1 MSIAIADENFFNKG
15 LKLFKDKKYEDARFM
30 FERGIVFNPK
40 DSNSYLYLAKIYNIQ
55 EDQDKE
61 EKNLEATLLIEPNN
75 EEAILMSMKIALE
88 RSNYSKVKDLSN
100 TFSKVCKKLCNEN
113 KEILDTL
120 ANIEPK
126 KMSLDKNLNK
136 ILIIDFGSQF
146 TQLIARRIRE
156 SGVYSEIISHKK
168 VKNKNIDNSIKGIIL
183 SGGPLNVYQINK
195 YSFDKR
201 IIENQIPVLGIC
213 FGHQILSKLNGGRVK
228 QSKYREFGLA
238 NIRKKRESIL
248 TKNFFNK
255 KNINKVW
262 MSHADQVSKLPK
274 NFNVIASS
282 QNSKFAIIENKKKNF
297 YGVQFHPEVTHTENG
312 KKLINNFIFLICK
325 IKRNW
330 SSKDQKIKLIKD
342 VQNLV
347 GKNKVICALSGG
359 VDSSVVAQLLNK
371 AIGKNLFCIFVNT
384 GLLRK
389 NEEIQVVKTFK
400 KKLKINL
407 IYVNAE
413 NEFLRKLNN
422 VSDPEKK
429 RKIIGNLFIKIFE
442 RYAKRIKNVKFLA
455 QGTLYPD
462 LIESKSVTGS
472 QTSKIKSH
480 HNVGGLPKKM
490 KLKLVEPLKFLFKD
504 EVRKLGLELKL
515 SKEIISRHPFPG
527 PGLAIRMPGIITK
540 EKIKILKEADNYF
553 IQALREHNL
562 YNKIWQAYAALLPV
576 KTVGVMGDNRTYE
589 YLCLLRAIT
598 SEDGMTADF
607 YDFKKSFIQMI
618 SNKIVNSIR
627 GVNRVVYDVTS
638 KPPSTIE
645 LE

>member
-1 MSIAIADENFFNKG
+1 MTLN
-15 LKLFKDKKYEDARFM
+15 
-30 FERGIVFNPK
+30 
-40 DSNSYLYLAKIYNIQ
+40 Q
-55 EDQDKE
+55 
-61 EKNLEATLLIEPNN
+61 NL
-75 EEAILMSMKIALE
+75 S
-88 RSNYSKVKDLSN
+88 
-100 TFSKVCKKLCNEN
+100 
-113 KEILDTL
+113 
-120 ANIEPK
+120 
-126 KMSLDKNLNK
+126 K

-156 SGVYSEIISHKK
+156 LGIFSEIISHNKI
-168 VKNKNIDNSIKGIIL
+168 KNKDINHNIKGIIL
-183 SGGPLNVYQINK
+183 SGGPLNVYEINK
-195 YSFDKR
+195 YSFDKK
-201 IIENQIPVLGIC
+201 IIENGIPLLGIC
-213 FGHQILSKLNGGRVK
+213 FGHQILSKLNGGKVK
-228 QSKYREFGLA
+228 QSKHREFGMT
-238 NIRKKRESIL
+238 NIHKKKDSLL
-248 TKNFFNK
+248 TKNFFND
-255 KNINKVW
+255 KNFTKVW
-262 MSHADQVSKLPK
+262 MSHADQVSRLPK
-274 NFNVIASS
+274 NFEVIGSS
-282 QNSKFAIIENKKKNF
+282 LNSKFAIIENRSKYF

-312 KKLINNFIFLICK
+312 KKLLSNFVFLICK
-325 IKRNW
+325 MKKNW
-330 SSKDQKIKLIKD
+330 SLKDQKSKLIEE
-342 VQNLV
+342 VRLQV
-347 GKNKVICALSGG
+347 GENKVICALSGG

-371 AIGKNLFCIFVNT
+371 AIGKKLYCIFVNT

-389 NEEIQVVKTFK
+389 NEEKQVVNTFR

-413 NEFLRKLNN
+413 SEFIQKLKN

-442 RYAKRIKNVKFLA
+442 RYAKKIKNVKFLA

-490 KLKLVEPLKFLFKD
+490 RLNLVEPLKLLFKD
-504 EVRKLGLELKL
+504 EVRKLGLELNL

-527 PGLAIRMPGIITK
+527 PGLAIRIPGVLTK
-540 EKIKILKEADNYF
+540 EKIKILKEADYLF
-553 IQALREHNL
+553 INALKENNL
-562 YNKIWQAYAALLPV
+562 YDKIWQAYAALLPV

-607 YDFKKSFIQMI
+607 YNFNKSFLQLI
-618 SNKIVNSIR
+618 SNKIVNNVR
-627 GVNRVVYDVTS
+627 GINRVVYDITS

>member
-1 MSIAIADENFFNKG
+1 MS
-15 LKLFKDKKYEDARFM
+15 
-30 FERGIVFNPK
+30 P
-40 DSNSYLYLAKIYNIQ
+40 
-55 EDQDKE
+55 DQ
-61 EKNLEATLLIEPNN
+61 
-75 EEAILMSMKIALE
+75 
-88 RSNYSKVKDLSN
+88 
-100 TFSKVCKKLCNEN
+100 
-113 KEILDTL
+113 
-120 ANIEPK
+120 
-126 KMSLDKNLNK
+126 NLNK
-136 ILIIDFGSQF
+136 ILIVDFGSQF

-156 SGVYSEIISHKK
+156 LGIFSEIISHKK
-168 VKNKNIDNSIKGIIL
+168 IKSKNINYTVKGIIL

-195 YSFDKR
+195 YSFDKK
-201 IIENQIPVLGIC
+201 IIQKGVPVLGIC
-213 FGHQILSKLNGGRVK
+213 FGHQIISKLNGGKVK
-228 QSKYREFGLA
+228 QSKHREFGLA
-238 NIRKKRESIL
+238 NI
-248 TKNFFNK
+248 TK
-255 KNINKVW
+255 KNNSLLIKDLFKKKKQIKVW

-282 QNSKFAIIENKKKNF
+282 QNSKFAVVENKFKNY

-312 KKLINNFIFLICK
+312 KKLISNFIFLICK
-325 IKRNW
+325 MRKNW

-342 VQNLV
+342 VRKMV
-347 GKNKVICALSGG
+347 GNNKVICALSGG

-371 AIGKNLFCIFVNT
+371 AIGKNLHCIFVNT

-389 NEEIQVVKTFK
+389 DEEKQVVVTFK
-400 KKLKINL
+400 KRLKINL
-407 IYVNAE
+407 TYVNAE
-413 NEFLRKLNN
+413 KEFLRKLSNI
-422 VSDPEKK
+422 SDPEKK

-442 RYAKRIKNVKFLA
+442 RYAKKIKKVKFLA

-480 HNVGGLPKKM
+480 HNVGGLPEKM

-504 EVRKLGLELKL
+504 EVRKLGLELNL

-540 EKIKILKEADNYF
+540 EKINILKEADYYF
-553 IQALREHNL
+553 IQALRDHNL
-562 YNKIWQAYAALLPV
+562 YHKIWQAYAALLPV

-607 YDFKKSFIQMI
+607 YEFKKSFIQEI

-627 GVNRVVYDVTS
+627 GINRVVYDITS

>member
-1 MSIAIADENFFNKG
+1 
-15 LKLFKDKKYEDARFM
+15 
-30 FERGIVFNPK
+30 
-40 DSNSYLYLAKIYNIQ
+40 
-55 EDQDKE
+55 
-61 EKNLEATLLIEPNN
+61 
-75 EEAILMSMKIALE
+75 
-88 RSNYSKVKDLSN
+88 
-100 TFSKVCKKLCNEN
+100 
-113 KEILDTL
+113 
-120 ANIEPK
+120 
-126 KMSLDKNLNK
+126 MSLDKNLDK

-156 SGVYSEIISHKK
+156 LGVFSEIVSHKK
-168 VKNKNIDNSIKGIIL
+168 IRNNKIDVTVKGIIL
-183 SGGPLNVYQINK
+183 SGGPLNVYEINK
-195 YSFDKR
+195 YSFDKK
-201 IIENQIPVLGIC
+201 IIENGLPILGIC

-228 QSKYREFGLA
+228 QSKHREFGLA
-238 NIRKKRESIL
+238 NIYKKKESLLI
-248 TKNFFNK
+248 KDFFNNK
-255 KNINKVW
+255 KINKVW

-274 NFNVIASS
+274 NFKLVASS
-282 QNSKFAIIENKKKNF
+282 ENSKFAIIENDFKKF

-312 KKLINNFIFLICK
+312 KKLIKNFIFLICK

-330 SSKDQKIKLIKD
+330 SSKDQKIKLINEVKY
-342 VQNLV
+342 QV
-347 GKNKVICALSGG
+347 GENKVICALSGG

-371 AIGKNLFCIFVNT
+371 AIGNKLYCIFVNT

-389 NEEIQVVKTFK
+389 DEEKQVVETFK

-413 NEFLRKLNN
+413 NEFVKKLTNI
-422 VSDPEKK
+422 SDPEKK

-442 RYAKRIKNVKFLA
+442 RYAKKIKNVKFLA

-490 KLKLVEPLKFLFKD
+490 RLKLVEPLKFLFKD
-504 EVRKLGLELKL
+504 EVRKLGLELNL
-515 SKEIISRHPFPG
+515 NKEIISRHPFPG
-527 PGLAIRMPGIITK
+527 PGLAIRIPGIITK
-540 EKIKILKEADNYF
+540 EKINILKQADYYF
-553 IQALREHNL
+553 IQALRDHGL
-562 YNKIWQAYAALLPV
+562 YHKIWQAYAALLPV

-607 YDFKKSFIQMI
+607 YEFKKSFVQMI

-627 GVNRVVYDVTS
+627 GINRVVYDVTS

>member
-1 MSIAIADENFFNKG
+1 
-15 LKLFKDKKYEDARFM
+15 
-30 FERGIVFNPK
+30 
-40 DSNSYLYLAKIYNIQ
+40 
-55 EDQDKE
+55 
-61 EKNLEATLLIEPNN
+61 
-75 EEAILMSMKIALE
+75 
-88 RSNYSKVKDLSN
+88 
-100 TFSKVCKKLCNEN
+100 
-113 KEILDTL
+113 
-120 ANIEPK
+120 
-126 KMSLDKNLNK
+126 MSLDQNLNK

-146 TQLIARRIRE
+146 TQLIARRVRE
-156 SGVYSEIISHKK
+156 LGVFSEIVSHKK
-168 VKNKNIDNSIKGIIL
+168 IKLKDINNSIKGIVL

-195 YSFDKR
+195 YSLDKK
-201 IIENQIPVLGIC
+201 ILQLDIPVLGIC

-228 QSKYREFGLA
+228 QSKHREFGLA
-238 NIRKKRESIL
+238 NVYKKNNSLL
-248 TKNFFNK
+248 TTNFFGNK
-255 KNINKVW
+255 KSKQVW

-274 NFNVIASS
+274 NFKVVASS
-282 QNSKFAIIENKKKNF
+282 TNSKFAIVENKIKKY

-312 KKLINNFIFLICK
+312 KKLISNFIFLICK
-325 IKRNW
+325 IKKNW
-330 SSKDQKIKLIKD
+330 SSRDQKNQLIKD
-342 VQNLV
+342 VRTQV
-347 GKNKVICALSGG
+347 GNNKVICALSGG
-359 VDSSVVAQLLNK
+359 VDSSVVGQLLNK
-371 AIGKNLFCIFVNT
+371 AIGKKLYCVFVNT

-389 NEEIQVVKTFK
+389 NEETQVVQTFK
-400 KKLKINL
+400 KRLKMNL

-413 NEFLRKLNN
+413 KEFLKKLKN

-442 RYAKRIKNVKFLA
+442 RYAKKIKNVKFLA

-490 KLKLVEPLKFLFKD
+490 NLKLVEPLKFLFKD
-504 EVRKLGLELKL
+504 EVRKLGLELNL

-527 PGLAIRMPGIITK
+527 PGLAIRMPGIITN
-540 EKIKILKEADNYF
+540 EKIKILKEADYYF
-553 IQALREHNL
+553 IQALKDHDL
-562 YNKIWQAYAALLPV
+562 YHKIWQAYAALLPV

-598 SEDGMTADF
+598 SEDGMTAD
-607 YDFKKSFIQMI
+607 YYEFKKSFMQTI

-627 GVNRVVYDVTS
+627 GINRVVYDVTS

>member
-1 MSIAIADENFFNKG
+1 
-15 LKLFKDKKYEDARFM
+15 
-30 FERGIVFNPK
+30 
-40 DSNSYLYLAKIYNIQ
+40 
-55 EDQDKE
+55 
-61 EKNLEATLLIEPNN
+61 
-75 EEAILMSMKIALE
+75 
-88 RSNYSKVKDLSN
+88 
-100 TFSKVCKKLCNEN
+100 
-113 KEILDTL
+113 
-120 ANIEPK
+120 
-126 KMSLDKNLNK
+126 MSLDQNLNK
-136 ILIIDFGSQF
+136 IIIIDFGSQF

-156 SGVYSEIISHKK
+156 LGVFSEIISHKK
-168 VKNKNIDNSIKGIIL
+168 IKLNDIDKTTKGIIL
-183 SGGPLNVYQINK
+183 SGGPLNVYQMNK
-195 YSFDKR
+195 YSFDKK
-201 IIENQIPVLGIC
+201 IIDLNIPILGIC

-228 QSKYREFGLA
+228 QSKHREFGLA
-238 NIRKKRESIL
+238 NIFKKNDSLL

-255 KNINKVW
+255 YNSKKVW

-274 NFNVIASS
+274 NFKVIAASV
-282 QNSKFAIIENKKKNF
+282 NSKFAIVENKIKKF

-312 KKLINNFIFLICK
+312 KKIISNFVFLICK

-330 SSKDQKIKLIKD
+330 SSKDQKIQLIQEVKE
-342 VQNLV
+342 QV
-347 GKNKVICALSGG
+347 GSNKVICALSGG

-371 AIGKNLFCIFVNT
+371 AIGKKLYCIFVNT

-389 NEEIQVVKTFK
+389 NEELQVVQTFK
-400 KKLKINL
+400 RRLKINL

-413 NEFLRKLNN
+413 KEFLKKLKN
-422 VSDPEKK
+422 VTDPERK
-429 RKIIGNLFIKIFE
+429 RKIIGNLFIEIFD
-442 RYAKRIKNVKFLA
+442 RYAKKIKNVKFLA

-462 LIESKSVTGS
+462 LIESRSVTGS

-504 EVRKLGLELKL
+504 EVRKLGLELNL
-515 SKEIISRHPFPG
+515 SKDIISRHPFPG
-527 PGLAIRMPGIITK
+527 PGLAIRMPGLITK
-540 EKIKILKEADNYF
+540 EKIKILKEADYYF
-553 IQALREHNL
+553 IQALRDYGL
-562 YNKIWQAYAALLPV
+562 YHKIWQAYAALLPV

-607 YDFKKSFIQMI
+607 YEFKKSFMEAI

-627 GVNRVVYDVTS
+627 GINRVVYDITS

>member
-1 MSIAIADENFFNKG
+1 
-15 LKLFKDKKYEDARFM
+15 
-30 FERGIVFNPK
+30 
-40 DSNSYLYLAKIYNIQ
+40 
-55 EDQDKE
+55 
-61 EKNLEATLLIEPNN
+61 
-75 EEAILMSMKIALE
+75 
-88 RSNYSKVKDLSN
+88 
-100 TFSKVCKKLCNEN
+100 
-113 KEILDTL
+113 
-120 ANIEPK
+120 
-126 KMSLDKNLNK
+126 MSLDKNLNK

-282 QNSKFAIIENKKKNF
+282 QNSKFAIIENKKKKF

-371 AIGKNLFCIFVNT
+371 AIGKKLFCIFVNT

-413 NEFLRKLNN
+413 NEFLKKLSN

>member
-1 MSIAIADENFFNKG
+1 
-15 LKLFKDKKYEDARFM
+15 
-30 FERGIVFNPK
+30 
-40 DSNSYLYLAKIYNIQ
+40 
-55 EDQDKE
+55 
-61 EKNLEATLLIEPNN
+61 
-75 EEAILMSMKIALE
+75 
-88 RSNYSKVKDLSN
+88 
-100 TFSKVCKKLCNEN
+100 
-113 KEILDTL
+113 
-120 ANIEPK
+120 
-126 KMSLDKNLNK
+126 MSLDSNLDK

-146 TQLIARRIRE
+146 TQLIVRRIRE
-156 SGVYSEIISHKK
+156 LGVFSELISHKK
-168 VKNKNIDNSIKGIIL
+168 IKSSQIKSNVKGIIL
-183 SGGPLNVYQINK
+183 SGGPLNVYQLNNNLFDNK
-195 YSFDKR
+195 ILKLG
-201 IIENQIPVLGIC
+201 IPILGIC
-213 FGHQILSKLNGGRVK
+213 FGHQILSKFNGGKVK
-228 QSKYREFGLA
+228 QSNHREFGLT
-238 NIRKKRESIL
+238 NIHKRNDSLLI
-248 TKNFFNK
+248 KNFFNK
-255 KNINKVW
+255 KTKKVW
-262 MSHADQVSKLPK
+262 MSHADQVTKLPK
-274 NFNVIASS
+274 NFKVVASS
-282 QNSKFAIIENKKKNF
+282 ENSKFAIVESKINNF
-297 YGVQFHPEVTHTENG
+297 FGVQFHPEVTHTENG
-312 KKLINNFIFLICK
+312 KKIISNFIFFICK

-330 SSKDQKIKLIKD
+330 SSKDQKKKLIKE
-342 VQNLV
+342 VKQQV
-347 GKNKVICALSGG
+347 GTDKVICALSGG

-371 AIGKNLFCIFVNT
+371 AIGKKLYCIFVNT

-389 NEEIQVVKTFK
+389 HEETQVVKTFK
-400 KKLKINL
+400 RKLKINL

-413 NEFLRKLNN
+413 KEFLRKLKN

-442 RYAKRIKNVKFLA
+442 RYSKKIRNVKFLA

-504 EVRKLGLELKL
+504 EVRKLGLELNL

-527 PGLAIRMPGIITK
+527 PGLAIRMPGVITS
-540 EKIKILKEADNYF
+540 EKIKILKEADYYF
-553 IQALREHNL
+553 IKALKDYGL
-562 YNKIWQAYAALLPV
+562 YHKIWQAYAALLPV

-607 YDFKKSFIQMI
+607 FEFKKSFSQMI

-627 GVNRVVYDVTS
+627 GINRVVYDITS